1 MTERAPGASVPVMP
15 HGRILGPSAAVALV
29 LMAVSAQPARGA
41 LPGVNGSIAFTDPDQ
56 GILVM
61 GANGENPTIVSGD
74 SDDSSPSFS
83 PDGSKIV
90 FVNARFPVA
99 PGELEELPSGLP
111 GSNGLYVM
119 DANGEN
125 RRRVLNPGNDLV
137 EDPVFSPDGSRIAF
151 IRDAGDTVDSPE
163 LHVINLDGSNERV
176 LTQRLGDGSP
186 AWSPDGSR
194 IAFERDSTLARTGI
208 WTIGADG
215 QVETQITSQAA
226 NPGQARDSDP
236 DWSPDGSRIAL
247 RAQVPGEN
255 GDIHVMDADGR
266 NRTRLTSDP
275 LDERDPAFS
284 PDGSRIAFTRAEP
297 PPPPEP
303 GDLPG
308 EIEADSSGDVWVMAA
323 SGAGQQNLANTLEGT
338 ELGPAWQPRPPTT
351 AGTPPT
357 TPGTPVERDREP
369 PVISHV
375 AIVPTRFAV
384 GARPTPPDGVAA
396 QRRPRRGATIRY
408 RLSESAS
415 AKLRIERVGRGI
427 RVTRQRRTA
436 CVRLTARTRREALAV
451 IRRRLGAQA
460 RGRAGQ
466 RRVARALRRARCSI
480 GRPVGSLS
488 RRSGRGL
495 RRVAFTGRVGRKKL
509 APGRYRIRVGA
520 VDAAGNPARQRLT
533 RTFRIVR

>member
-1 MTERAPGASVPVMP
+1 MP
-15 HGRILGPSAAVALV
+15 HGGILGLCATVALV
-29 LMAVSAQPARGA
+29 LTAVSVQPARGA
-41 LPGVNGSIAFTDPDQ
+41 LPGVNGSVAFTDPNQ

-74 SDDSSPSFS
+74 TDDSSPSFS

-90 FVNARFPVA
+90 FVNTRFPIA
-99 PGELEELPSGLP
+99 PGELEEFPSGLP
-111 GSNGLYVM
+111 GTNGLYVM

-125 RRRVLNPGNDLV
+125 RRRVLNPGDDPV

-151 IRDAGDTVDSPE
+151 IRDVGDTVDSPE

-176 LTQRLGDGSP
+176 LTQKRPVAGTTESDANP

-194 IAFERDSTLARTGI
+194 IAFERSTLARTGI

-215 QVETQITSQAA
+215 QVETQLTSQWA
-226 NPGQARDSDP
+226 NPGQARDSGP
-236 DWSPDGSRIAL
+236 DWSPNGSRIAF
-247 RAQVPGEN
+247 RAQAQGEN

-275 LDERDPAFS
+275 LDEGDPAFS

-303 GDLPG
+303 DDPPG
-308 EIEADSSGDVWVMAA
+308 ETWSDSSGDVWVMAA
-323 SGAGQQNLANTLEGT
+323 SGAGQHNLTNTLEGI

-351 AGTPPT
+351 AGTP
-357 TPGTPVERDREP
+357 VARDKEP

-415 AKLRIERVGRGI
+415 AKLGIERIGRGI
-427 RVTRQRRTA
+427 RVTRQRHTS

-451 IRRRLGAQA
+451 IGRRLGARA
-460 RGRAGQ
+460 RGRAGR

-480 GRPVGSLS
+480 GRPVGSLARRS
-488 RRSGRGL
+488 RRGL
-495 RRVAFTGRVGRKKL
+495 HRVVFTGRVGRTKL
-509 APGRYRIRVGA
+509 APGSYRIRVGA